1 MRNFTKEN
9 NLLSVTMKRKLE
21 GKEINLPNEETLKTF
36 EKTNKGIELV
46 RCSSIEDFFK
56 KLGIE

>member
-1 MRNFTKEN
+1 
-9 NLLSVTMKRKLE
+9 MKRKLE